1 MSVIYSGQ
9 TILNTTIDGSTQTN
23 FNQALVNA
31 LISAGWSLV
40 QSGSSNGIWRV
51 RSAATP
57 QGLQGDLWLYNG
69 TATSGT
75 APAILEAASML
86 STTNVGTSS
95 YQNQSPV
102 SIACGAGFTYQ
113 LIATGFYFYLVRT
126 TIPCPA
132 QSSYFWCVPY
142 LPSNLTGL
150 ISSFLIAYGSTG
162 GNDTLGSTGLFGSA
176 SGLPGMSGSFSYL
189 NGAGHT
195 GSSAWNLWGIVQ
207 FASGTGGYT
216 SVAATWFDGSVEFY
230 EPRVMAYQTGST
242 GSQTGNQRACG
253 YMWDARVLNQ
263 ALPRGTTISYDS
275 GTWLAISENT
285 TPSLLIKIA

>member
-75 APAILEAASML
+75 APAILEAASMI

-102 SIACGAGFTYQ
+102 SIACGTGFTYT
-113 LIATGFYFYLVRT
+113 LIATGFYFYLFRT

-132 QSSYFWCVPY
+132 QSSFFWCVPY

-150 ISSFLIAYGSTG
+150 ISSFIIAYGSTG
-162 GNDTLGSTGLFGSA
+162 GNDTIGSTGMFGS
-176 SGLPGMSGSFSYL
+176 PMSGAFSYL

-195 GSSAWNLWGIVQ
+195 GSSAWNFWGIVQ
-207 FASGTGGYT
+207 LAISGGTIT
-216 SVAATWFDGSVEFY
+216 IAAIWFDGSVEFY
-230 EPRVMAYQTGST
+230 EPRVMAYQTSSSG
-242 GSQTGNQRACG
+242 GQTGNQRACG
-253 YMWDARVLNQ
+253 YMWDALVLNQ

-275 GTWLAISENT
+275 GTWMAISENT
-285 TPSLLIKIA
+285 TPTLLIKIA

>member
-1 MSVIYSGQ
+1 M
-9 TILNTTIDGSTQTN
+9 
-23 FNQALVNA
+23 
-31 LISAGWSLV
+31 
-40 QSGSSNGIWRV
+40 
-51 RSAATP
+51 
-57 QGLQGDLWLYNG
+57 
-69 TATSGT
+69 
-75 APAILEAASML
+75 AASML

-176 SGLPGMSGSFSYL
+176 SGLS
-189 NGAGHT
+189 
-195 GSSAWNLWGIVQ
+195 
-207 FASGTGGYT
+207 
-216 SVAATWFDGSVEFY
+216 
-230 EPRVMAYQTGST
+230 R
-242 GSQTGNQRACG
+242 
-253 YMWDARVLNQ
+253 
-263 ALPRGTTISYDS
+263 
-275 GTWLAISENT
+275 
-285 TPSLLIKIA
+285 

>member
-23 FNQALVNA
+23 FNTGLANA
-31 LISAGWSLV
+31 LISAGWSL
-40 QSGSSNGIWRV
+40 QKSGSSDGIWRV

-69 TATSGT
+69 TSTTGT
-75 APAILEAASML
+75 PPAILEAASTL
-86 STTNVGTSS
+86 STIQTGTSG

-102 SIACGAGFTYQ
+102 NIACGTGFTYQ

-126 TIPCPA
+126 TIPCPS
-132 QSSYFWCVPY
+132 QSSYFWCVPF

-150 ISSFLIAYGSTG
+150 ISSFIVAYGSTG
-162 GNDTLGSTGLFGSA
+162 GNDTLCNTGLFGS
-176 SGLPGMSGSFSYL
+176 PMSGAFSYL

-195 GSSAWNLWGIVQ
+195 GSAAWNFWGIAVYG
-207 FASGTGGYT
+207 SGLTAIPI
-216 SVAATWFDGSVEFY
+216 AAVWFDGSVEFY
-230 EPRVMAYQTGST
+230 EPRVMAYQTSST
-242 GSQTGNQRACG
+242 GGQTGSQRACG
-253 YMWDARVLNQ
+253 YMWDALVLNQ
-263 ALPRGTTISYDS
+263 ALPRGTTISYDG

-285 TPSLLIKIA
+285 TPTLLIKIA

>member
-176 SGLPGMSGSFSYL
+176 SGLPGNERLVQLFERSGPHRVQRVEPL
-189 NGAGHT
+189 GNRAVRERHWRLHAGCRDLVRRLRRVLRAARD
-195 GSSAWNLWGIVQ
+195 GLPDRIDW
-207 FASGTGGYT
+207 FA
-216 SVAATWFDGSVEFY
+216 DRQ
-230 EPRVMAYQTGST
+230 P
-242 GSQTGNQRACG
+242 
-253 YMWDARVLNQ
+253 ARVRLHVGR
-263 ALPRGTTISYDS
+263 ARIES
-275 GTWLAISENT
+275 GAAAWHHDLV
-285 TPSLLIKIA
+285 